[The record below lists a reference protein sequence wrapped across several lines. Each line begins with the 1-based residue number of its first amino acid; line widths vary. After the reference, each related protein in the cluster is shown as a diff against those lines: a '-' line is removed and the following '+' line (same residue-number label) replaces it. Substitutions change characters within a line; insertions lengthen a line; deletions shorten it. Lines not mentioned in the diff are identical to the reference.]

1 MCSPHAIAYGTAC
14 VACPL
19 VSPSAAALSI
29 AAVDE
34 AVQAAYRREQMS
46 HLCPCTRSSATRQA
60 AGQQPDISSLSRLMA
75 GASLGGSVNANG
87 KADGTFDGH
96 DSVAIV
102 ASCLAAATVKAMT
115 TVPRMDVLK
124 LRFNFGK
131 ALFYN
136 DARMG
141 GAMRANV
148 LQTLSQL
155 KAFRI
160 GKDLKSVYS
169 NGATAGQVCSVTSW
183 LKGEG
188 FSRGSDKQTVSLH
201 VTDVD
206 ANASYNIAMDAMPG
220 GLLSIRKIK
229 TASTKVCFVTSIRP
243 QDQLDARFKVLGHY
257 TTQLD
262 PDVAAKLRGVG
273 KQCRIDLSRN
283 KLDTP
288 NLGCVGLTRQH
299 CRIKSKQVYNGSL
312 RQTGAMDIGIKIS
325 VVTCVTD
332 EGTHCEI
339 QGVSEPLNDLLLQLH
354 AAGNSSA
361 QAAREVSAV
370 VPRILKWCD
379 KLSAQCAA

>member
-124 LRFNFGK
+124 LRFNFVS
-131 ALFYN
+131 AVT
-136 DARMG
+136 
-141 GAMRANV
+141 GAHDTQCLNV
-148 LQTLSQL
+148 PLQ
-155 KAFRI
+155 AFRI